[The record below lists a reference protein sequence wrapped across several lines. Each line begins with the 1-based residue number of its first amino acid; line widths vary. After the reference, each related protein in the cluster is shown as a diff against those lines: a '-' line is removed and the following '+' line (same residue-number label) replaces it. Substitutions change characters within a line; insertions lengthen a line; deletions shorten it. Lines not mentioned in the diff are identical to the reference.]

1 MPEGWRK
8 RHALAPQNPSSPP
21 LTVPRWCGRSRTHQE
36 MRFHLERQIA
46 ENLAAGMSPQEAR
59 RAARLEFGGV
69 EQVKE
74 RCRDTRRVRP
84 FEDLISDL
92 RFAGRMLRRSPGFT
106 AVAVLTLA
114 LGIGANTAIFQL
126 LDAV

>member
-1 MPEGWRK
+1 MEEAPCVGSAKSLFASSHCSAVVRSIKNSPRRCAFIWSGRLRRTWLPGCHRRK
-8 RHALAPQNPSSPP
+8 RAALPDWTSA
-21 LTVPRWCGRSRTHQE
+21 
-36 MRFHLERQIA
+36 
-46 ENLAAGMSPQEAR
+46 
-59 RAARLEFGGV
+59 GV

-92 RFAGRMLRRSPGFT
+92 RFAGRMLRRSPAFT

-114 LGIGANTAIFQL
+114 LGIGANTA
-126 LDAV
+126 